1 MEHIVSECLTLRQ
14 PHMNFLKTELFSVLF
29 FKKSFYAIFIVKM
42 VSVIFSHYPNNTQP
56 PTIQKYEWKPVEI
69 CGHNISCLGDLAPDI
84 ACEFP
89 F

>member
-1 MEHIVSECLTLRQ
+1 
-14 PHMNFLKTELFSVLF
+14 
-29 FKKSFYAIFIVKM
+29 M
-42 VSVIFSHYPNNTQP
+42 VSVIFSHYPNNAQP